1 MTVNLFM
8 NMWIFHI
15 AFPEQSALSGF
26 EFEDFA
32 FSTRKTNNER
42 DENVVLVNI
51 GQLGRAGIA
60 QQIDILNRYKPKV
73 MGVGVIFNCEGFYDT
88 LNCPQLLDTLGNTL
102 LHESIRNSGRVV
114 LISQMHRKK
123 VDSLVDSVEI
133 SDPIFSDF
141 SQNGFGDLLTSAKIQ
156 SDAKDCRSFK
166 PIVELNGKEVR
177 AFAVEICRMAD
188 SVKTNRFLMRGNKE
202 EVINYKGN
210 ISVKGAPFK
219 SESEYFETLEYD
231 DVLHGRFDTTLVR
244 GKVVILGYFGD
255 YLFDNRSEEM
265 FYSPLNRVVLGKS
278 LPDMYGMVVHAN
290 IVSMILREDYI
301 NRISLFN
308 AWFLSIIIVFLNA
321 LFFVWLHKRN
331 TIWYEALTLLIP
343 AIQIIMFAYLRH
355 LLFQHF
361 NYVLDLSAATVL
373 LVSVS
378 LSAGLY
384 FGPLQLVMKKI
395 FPEQQH

>member
-1 MTVNLFM
+1 MKRQLLHSIIIVIITVSITMTVNLFM

-88 LNCPQLLDTLGNTL
+88 LNCPQLL
-102 LHESIRNSGRVV
+102 
-114 LISQMHRKK
+114 